1 VSSDELTA
9 LGQRLAGLDNDPIG
23 THPAVLDEVHRALV
37 GELERLAGVVSG
49 EARAGRPG
57 HVADRR

>member
-1 VSSDELTA
+1 VSSDELNA
-9 LGQRLAGLDNDPIG
+9 LGQRLAGLDEDPIG
-23 THPAVLDEVHRALV
+23 AHPGVLDEVHRALV

-49 EARAGRPG
+49 EARTRRPG